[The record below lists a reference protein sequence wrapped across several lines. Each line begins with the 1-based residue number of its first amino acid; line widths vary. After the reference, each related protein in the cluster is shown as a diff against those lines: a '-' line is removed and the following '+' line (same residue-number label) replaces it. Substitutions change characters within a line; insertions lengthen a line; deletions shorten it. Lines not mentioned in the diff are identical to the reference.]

1 MQDSHSLEESCIGK
15 YTASTNS
22 LRLRLFNMLKR
33 SPTPQISTARRY
45 TEKAAQ
51 SSGKG
56 MLVNVLFR
64 NIQGWW
70 KRQDFQRT
78 QQRAMENKELE
89 INTQETEP
97 GLIGE
102 HSQLPAWWDLL
113 TPASR
118 ISELLWIDD
127 FYVI

>member
-1 MQDSHSLEESCIGK
+1 
-15 YTASTNS
+15 
-22 LRLRLFNMLKR
+22 MLKR

-45 TEKAAQ
+45 TERAAQ
-51 SSGKG
+51 SSKKG

-70 KRQDFQRT
+70 KRKDFQRI
-78 QQRAMENKELE
+78 QQRAMENKGLE
-89 INTQETEP
+89 IHTQETEP
-97 GLIGE
+97 GLIRE

-127 FYVI
+127 FCAI